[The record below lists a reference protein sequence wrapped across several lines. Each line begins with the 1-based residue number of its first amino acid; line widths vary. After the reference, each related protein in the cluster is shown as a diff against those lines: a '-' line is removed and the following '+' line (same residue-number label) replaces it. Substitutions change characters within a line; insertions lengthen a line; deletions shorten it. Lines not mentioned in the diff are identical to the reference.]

1 MISLGTMNI
10 LKHHFYAQDT
20 LSVAAELLGKKLVR
34 KYRGHILSGCICE
47 TEAYLGST
55 DSASHAFS
63 GKTPRNTVMFGRAGR
78 AYVYFVY
85 GMHYL
90 LNVVTEEEESPC
102 AILIRAIVPLE
113 GIQHMQ
119 RLRGRIGKD
128 LTNGP
133 AKLCRAL
140 AIDQSF
146 NGWDLTTG
154 KKLWVQDQPSISERF
169 IKKGPRI
176 GIDYAKPADRRAARR
191 FWIEKTYVD
200 HVMNATNPISYGE
213 S

>member
-1 MISLGTMNI
+1 MKI
-10 LKHHFYAQDT
+10 LKYHFYAQDS
-20 LSVAAELLGKKLVR
+20 LSVAAALLGKKLVR
-34 KYRGHILSGCICE
+34 KYRGHILSGYIYE

-55 DSASHAFS
+55 DSASHAYR
-63 GKTPRNTVMFGRAGR
+63 GKTPRNTVMFGPAGR

-90 LNVVTEEEESPC
+90 LNVVTEEEEKPC
-102 AILIRAIVPLE
+102 AILIRAIVPFE

-119 RLRGRIGKD
+119 RLRERIGKD
-128 LTNGP
+128 LANGP

-140 AIDQSF
+140 AIDQAL

-154 KKLWVQDQPSISERF
+154 KKLWVENRPSISERF

-176 GIDYAKPADRRAARR
+176 GIDYAKPADRRAACR
-191 FWIEKTYVD
+191 FWIDKTYVD
-200 HVMNATNPISYGE
+200 HMMNTTSPMSYGE